1 MGIASLVLGIVSI
14 ILIFVPLIWII
25 SIVTAIVG
33 LILGIISL
41 IKKDNKVK
49 CIVGIVLS
57 VLTILLSIFNIS
69 NALDITE
76 NTTADNLT
84 TIITGKQETVT
95 DDELKSNIIIKNI
108 GITKNGDF
116 AFSIENNNNQN
127 VYIDTI
133 NIVFKDENGN
143 FMKKE
148 SCDAQFFGVKANS
161 KIINYVWG
169 YDEDFSKYPNYEFE
183 IELSSDWIIEN
194 ETIDNFEI
202 ISNNTGEQISVQVK
216 NNNDFNLSSIK
227 VMVAYYNDD
236 KIVGC
241 VNGYANDTTTSA
253 NGTAYINV
261 DYPEDSEYDE
271 VQFDDYEIFLISA
284 DK

>member
-1 MGIASLVLGIVSI
+1 MGIASLILGIVSI
-14 ILIFVPLIWII
+14 ILIFVPFIWLI
-25 SIVTAIVG
+25 SVVTAIVG

-41 IKKDNKVK
+41 AKKENKGK
-49 CIVGIVLS
+49 SIAGIILS
-57 VLTILLSIFNIS
+57 ALTILLAIFNIS
-69 NALDITE
+69 NTINVMENIATDSLAAIT
-76 NTTADNLT
+76 
-84 TIITGKQETVT
+84 TGKQETIT
-95 DDELKSNIIIKNI
+95 DDELKSNIVIDGI

-116 AFSIENNNNQN
+116 TFSIKNNNNQN

-133 NIVFKDENGN
+133 NVIFKDENGN

-148 SCDAQFFGVKANS
+148 SSNAQFFGVKANS
-161 KIINYVWG
+161 EIINYVWG
-169 YDEDFSKYPNYEFE
+169 YDEDFSEYPNYEFE

-194 ETIDNFEI
+194 ETIDNFDV
-202 ISNNTGEQISVQVK
+202 ISNDTGEQISVQVR
-216 NNNDFNLSSIK
+216 NNNDFDLSSIT
-227 VMVAYYNDD
+227 VMVAYYKDD

-261 DYPEDSEYDE
+261 DYPEDSEYEE
-271 VQFDDYEIFLISA
+271 VQFDDYEIFIINA

>member
-14 ILIFVPLIWII
+14 IFIFVPFIWII
-25 SIVTAIVG
+25 SIITAIVG

-41 IKKDNKVK
+41 AKKENKRK
-49 CIVGIVLS
+49 SIAGIILS
-57 VLTILLSIFNIS
+57 ALTILLSIFNIS
-69 NALDITE
+69 NTIDVVE
-76 NTTADNLT
+76 NITADSLT
-84 TIITGKQETVT
+84 TIATGKQETVT
-95 DDELKSNIIIKNI
+95 DDELKSNIVIEGI

-116 AFSIENNNNQN
+116 AFNIKNNNNQN

-133 NIVFKDENGN
+133 NVVFKDKNGN
-143 FMKKE
+143 FIKKE
-148 SCDAQFFGVKANS
+148 NSNAQFFGVKANS
-161 KIINYVWG
+161 EIINYVWG
-169 YDEDFSKYPNYEFE
+169 YDEDFLKYPNYEFE

-194 ETIDNFEI
+194 EAIDNFEM

-216 NNNDFNLSSIK
+216 NNNNFNLSSIK
-227 VMVAYYNDD
+227 IMVAYYNDD

-261 DYPEDSEYDE
+261 AYPEDSEYDE
-271 VQFDDYEIFLISA
+271 VQFDNYEIFLISA

>member
-14 ILIFVPLIWII
+14 ILIFVPFIWII

-41 IKKDNKVK
+41 IKKENKGK
-49 CIVGIVLS
+49 CIAGIVLS

-69 NALDITE
+69 NALDMME
-76 NTTADNLT
+76 NTTADSLT

-95 DDELKSNIIIKNI
+95 DDELKSNIVIKSI

-133 NIVFKDENGN
+133 NVVFKDEDGN

-148 SCDAQFFGVKANS
+148 SSDAQFFGVKANS

-194 ETIDNFEI
+194 ETIDNFEV

-216 NNNDFNLSSIK
+216 NNNDFDLRSII
-227 VMVAYYNDD
+227 VLVAYYKDD